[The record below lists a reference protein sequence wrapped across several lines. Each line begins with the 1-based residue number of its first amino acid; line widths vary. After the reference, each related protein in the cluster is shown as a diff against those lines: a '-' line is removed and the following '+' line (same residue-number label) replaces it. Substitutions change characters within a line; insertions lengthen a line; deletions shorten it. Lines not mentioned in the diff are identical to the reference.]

1 MALYHFHVEQIKRS
15 EGRTAVAS
23 AAYRAGEKLHNLW
36 DGETHDYT
44 RKGGVILSEIMLPE
58 YAPERLFDRYTLWNE
73 VEQIERHYKAQ
84 LAYSFDMALQNEF
97 SLEENIALAREFVQ
111 KYFVS
116 DGMICDL
123 AVHQP
128 DREDGGIPNPHFHV
142 LVPIRPLN
150 ADGTWG
156 AKQHRVYHLDKDGN
170 RIKKE
175 DGSWAFDAVPTT
187 NWGKP
192 ETLDLWRKAW
202 ADMVNARLEEKGLV
216 CRIDHRSYVD
226 QGLDLIP
233 TIHEGPHVRKMEKK
247 GIRTEKGELNRWIKA
262 TNRMIRSI
270 QATLA
275 ALKEWLAEAKAILK
289 EPQEVY
295 LAQLLSDAHAL
306 HNQTAMTYA
315 RGKTKAKKNN
325 LKRFMNE
332 CDYLKQRGIL
342 TLSDFEKH
350 LSSVSENVE
359 SRKSSMH
366 QKQIRLKEL
375 QQLMEDAKTYAALKS
390 IFDEM
395 KKEKYRFIKAKER
408 YKEEHESE
416 LRRFY
421 MVKRKL
427 KESGFEKDS
436 FPLDAWQKEF
446 SELSAQREAE
456 YQEYKLLQ
464 KDLTML
470 YQIKGDVDQAMRETH
485 PEMLHP
491 NKTKETENA
500 L

>member
-1 MALYHFHVEQIKRS
+1 
-15 EGRTAVAS
+15 
-23 AAYRAGEKLHNLW
+23 
-36 DGETHDYT
+36 
-44 RKGGVILSEIMLPE
+44 
-58 YAPERLFDRYTLWNE
+58 
-73 VEQIERHYKAQ
+73 
-84 LAYSFDMALQNEF
+84 
-97 SLEENIALAREFVQ
+97 
-111 KYFVS
+111 
-116 DGMICDL
+116 
-123 AVHQP
+123 
-128 DREDGGIPNPHFHV
+128 
-142 LVPIRPLN
+142 
-150 ADGTWG
+150 
-156 AKQHRVYHLDKDGN
+156 
-170 RIKKE
+170 
-175 DGSWAFDAVPTT
+175 
-187 NWGKP
+187 
-192 ETLDLWRKAW
+192 
-202 ADMVNARLEEKGLV
+202 MVNARLEEKGLD

-226 QGLDLIP
+226 RGLDLIP
-233 TIHEGPHVRKMEKK
+233 TVHEGPHVRKMEKK

-262 TNRMIRSI
+262 TNRMIRNI

-275 ALKEWLAEAKAILK
+275 ALKEWLAEAKEILK

-295 LAQLLSDAHAL
+295 LAQLLSNAHAL
-306 HNQTAMTYA
+306 RNQTAMTYA
-315 RGKTKAKKNN
+315 RGKAKAKKNN

-332 CDYLKQRGIL
+332 CDYLKQRGVL

-350 LSSVSENVE
+350 LSSVSETVE

-366 QKQIRLKEL
+366 RKQTRLKEL
-375 QQLMEDAKTYAALKS
+375 QQLMEDAKTYAALKPVL
-390 IFDEM
+390 DEM
-395 KKEKYRFIKAKER
+395 KKEKYRFTRAKEK
-408 YKEEHESE
+408 YTAEHEGE

-427 KESGFEKDS
+427 KESGFENDP

-485 PEMLHP
+485 PEMLHQ

>member
-1 MALYHFHVEQIKRS
+1 
-15 EGRTAVAS
+15 
-23 AAYRAGEKLHNLW
+23 
-36 DGETHDYT
+36 
-44 RKGGVILSEIMLPE
+44 
-58 YAPERLFDRYTLWNE
+58 
-73 VEQIERHYKAQ
+73 
-84 LAYSFDMALQNEF
+84 MALQNEF
-97 SLEENIALAREFVQ
+97 SVEENIALAREFVQ

-128 DREDGGIPNPHFHV
+128 DRGDGGIPNPHFHV

-187 NWGKP
+187 IGASRKRWTYGVKP
-192 ETLDLWRKAW
+192 GQIWSMPDWKK
-202 ADMVNARLEEKGLV
+202 KGWTAV
-216 CRIDHRSYVD
+216 STSRSYVD
-226 QGLDLIP
+226 RGLDLIP
-233 TIHEGPHVRKMEKK
+233 TVHEGPHVRKMEKK

-262 TNRMIRSI
+262 TNRMIRNI

-275 ALKEWLAEAKAILK
+275 ALKEWLAEAKEILK

-295 LAQLLSDAHAL
+295 LAQLLSNAHAL
-306 HNQTAMTYA
+306 RNQTAMTYA
-315 RGKTKAKKNN
+315 RGKAKAKKNN

-332 CDYLKQRGIL
+332 CDYLKQRGVL

-350 LSSVSENVE
+350 LSSVSETVE

-366 QKQIRLKEL
+366 RKQTRLKEL
-375 QQLMEDAKTYAALKS
+375 QQLMEDAKTYAALKPVL
-390 IFDEM
+390 DEM
-395 KKEKYRFIKAKER
+395 KKEKYRFTRAKEK
-408 YKEEHESE
+408 YTAEHEGE

-427 KESGFEKDS
+427 KESGFENDP

-485 PEMLHP
+485 PEMLHQ